1 MNCCLWIN
9 GKKISDLKG
18 IRENFNITDIRGYY
32 LGGRLAD
39 WLYCH
44 DGEYEARLVEAIP
57 KGTNPDKMLHDIF
70 CNSYKRPDYHVGR
83 KDAAKAFIFA
93 CSYGGSYARALGSA
107 KLGSMNLGSMN
118 LGSMNLGS
126 AKMLLTSFVTTSA
139 KAIIGSAR
147 RTSFGSGRHEH
158 EFEFK
163 IGSFLKTSFA
173 LGSFNLGSFILG
185 SFAAGSFAG
194 GSYKG
199 ADLVGG
205 EDGGEPFDKAAAL
218 AYFTSEPLN
227 MYGYGIHLI

>member
-44 DGEYEARLVEAIP
+44 DGEYEAKLVEAIP

-107 KLGSMNLGSMN
+107 KLD
-118 LGSMNLGS
+118 S

-185 SFAAGSFAG
+185 SFRAGSFAG

>member
-44 DGEYEARLVEAIP
+44 DGEYEAKLVEAIP

-107 KLGSMNLGSMN
+107 K
-118 LGSMNLGS
+118 LGS

-205 EDGGEPFDKAAAL
+205 EDGSEPFDKAAAL

>member
-39 WLYCH
+39 WLYSH

-93 CSYGGSYARALGSA
+93 CSYGSSYARALGSA
-107 KLGSMNLGSMN
+107 RM
-118 LGSMNLGS
+118 GS

-139 KAIIGSAR
+139 KAIICSAR
-147 RTSFGSGRHEH
+147 KTSFGSHSHQH

-173 LGSFNLGSFILG
+173 LGSLNLGSFILG
-185 SFAAGSFAG
+185 SFTAGSFAG

-199 ADLVGG
+199 ADLVGDC

-218 AYFTSEPLN
+218 AYLTSEPLN

>member
-1 MNCCLWIN
+1 
-9 GKKISDLKG
+9 
-18 IRENFNITDIRGYY
+18 
-32 LGGRLAD
+32 
-39 WLYCH
+39 
-44 DGEYEARLVEAIP
+44 
-57 KGTNPDKMLHDIF
+57 MLHDIF

-93 CSYGGSYARALGSA
+93 CSYGGSYARVLGSA
-107 KLGSMNLGSMN
+107 KLGSMN

-205 EDGGEPFDKAAAL
+205 EDGSEPFDKAAAL